1 METFTPKIRTKN
13 GFTLIEIA
21 IVLILIG
28 ILIGIVIR
36 GTGSTKTAKV
46 NATIESFRVNLTST
60 ENYFN
65 TYRRYP
71 GDNNGDGKIE
81 HNAIPILETSGFEV
95 KKKHPFN
102 DVFYIMWV
110 NFPGVDSGNCILT
123 ENIPLWAD
131 SIIESQVD
139 DGNFNTGKYRRIS
152 GFSLLKF

>member
-1 METFTPKIRTKN
+1 METFIYKIRAKN

-46 NATIESFRVNLTST
+46 NATIECFRVNLTSV

-71 GDNNGDGKIE
+71 GDSNVDGKIE
-81 HNAIPILETSGFEV
+81 NNAIPILETGGFDT
-95 KKKHPFN
+95 KKKHPFG
-102 DVFYIMWV
+102 DLFYVMWV
-110 NFPGVDSGNCILT
+110 NFPGVDSGNYIFT

-131 SIIESQVD
+131 SIIDSQID